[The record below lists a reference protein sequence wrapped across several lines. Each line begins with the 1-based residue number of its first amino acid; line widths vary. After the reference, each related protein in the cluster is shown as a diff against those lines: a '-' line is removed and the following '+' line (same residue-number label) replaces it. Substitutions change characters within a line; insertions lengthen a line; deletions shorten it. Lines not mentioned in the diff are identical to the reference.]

1 MLMSVATMA
10 LPHLGTTVSLAAYRS
25 NPAAKALPLVGAR
38 ALSLSSSTCRACS
51 AAAAAAMLGATGA
64 GGCSADMAELASGVG
79 VAAPLS
85 VVRGRVEVGSS
96 GAGSITFVRLGRGDA
111 GRDGG
116 SWVGAGVLASVDMVG
131 EYLCVCLV
139 GGQERGWGGAN
150 EDATRFAKMWLRLC
164 SCLWRLRCCER
175 LCRVGFCFTS
185 VDVRM
190 CYCFIRCRW

>member
-10 LPHLGTTVSLAAYRS
+10 RPHLGTTVSLAAYRS
-25 NPAAKALPLVGAR
+25 NPAAKALPFVGAR
-38 ALSLSSSTCRACS
+38 AVSLSSSTCRACS

-116 SWVGAGVLASVDMVG
+116 SWVGAGVLASVDMLG
-131 EYLCVCLV
+131 ERCGCVCV
-139 GGQERGWGGAN
+139 CFGGRSGAWWGDAI
-150 EDATRFAKMWLRLC
+150 EDATRSAKMWLRSC
-164 SCLWRLRCCER
+164 SGSCLWRLRGD
-175 LCRVGFCFTS
+175 RVELDFTS
-185 VDVRM
+185 RL
-190 CYCFIRCRW
+190 